1 MCIVGAWLAE
11 HQHSS
16 YLVVDVLKTSLYN
29 TIDIYPK
36 CGRQKTPL
44 ALVHRNSNNRYFQTS
59 SSESTTTTIIMN
71 KQQQQLHELSVTK
84 TELTAGDTSGL
95 VYVRSSNSNNTSATK
110 TNGGNNTTAFL
121 VTPRQDVI
129 REVDEK
135 LRKIEHQQ

>member
-1 MCIVGAWLAE
+1 
-11 HQHSS
+11 
-16 YLVVDVLKTSLYN
+16 
-29 TIDIYPK
+29 
-36 CGRQKTPL
+36 
-44 ALVHRNSNNRYFQTS
+44 
-59 SSESTTTTIIMN
+59 MN

-110 TNGGNNTTAFL
+110 GGNTTAFL

-135 LRKIEHQQ
+135 LRKIEQQQQQSHR